1 MKLMDKF
8 PGYFLRRSKIA
19 FENAKS
25 RGMYN
30 PSEWMYMY
38 TKGDLDYFKNIISRE
53 YKSFYYSEVN
63 LEGVRA

>member
-53 YKSFYYSEVN
+53 YKSFYFFNTN
-63 LEGVRA
+63 LKGVTA